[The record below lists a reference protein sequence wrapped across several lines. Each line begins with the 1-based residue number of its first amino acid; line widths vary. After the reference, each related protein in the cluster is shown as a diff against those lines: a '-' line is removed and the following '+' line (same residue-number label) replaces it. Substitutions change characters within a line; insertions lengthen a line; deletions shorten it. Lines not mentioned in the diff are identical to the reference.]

1 MTIIARLREHSHT
14 AWLAGGCVRDELLG
28 LTPTDFDIAT
38 SATPT
43 QIRAIFPSAHAVG
56 EHFGVMLVKLD
67 AEIIEIA
74 TFRTDGHYADA
85 RRPDSVTFAN
95 DTADARRRDFTINA
109 IFLDP
114 TESPGPDGV
123 RGRVID
129 YVGGLSDLR
138 AKVIRAVGDPD
149 ERLREDHLRALRAV
163 RFAARLG
170 FTIDHATS
178 SAIRRH
184 AADLRGVSRERIGD
198 ELRRMLSAP
207 TRAAAAI
214 LLQQLAL
221 DEPILGQ
228 GACSQPLR
236 LLSSLRPLTW
246 TRQDFL
252 AGAWSLEAELAHARP
267 NGPVPVAAALAAW
280 AIDRH
285 GEYQTLNESPPATG
299 AASAA
304 FRIIPPEQMTS
315 ICRDWRASLMLSNDE
330 SEALRDVL
338 LAHHELVTQW
348 QTHSIAGRKRLAA
361 KPGFGIAL
369 ELARCQDHELF
380 EEFVTIFDAFN
391 RDIAGIAPAPFVTG
405 DHLIAIGMRP
415 GKPFKRLL
423 DLVYDAQIE
432 GRVRSFEE
440 AMELSR
446 TLGV

>member
-1 MTIIARLREHSHT
+1 MKIIALLRDHAHT

-43 QIRAIFPSAHAVG
+43 QIRAIFPSAHSVG

-85 RRPDSVTFAN
+85 RRPDSVTFAD
-95 DTADARRRDFTINA
+95 DTADAQRRDFTINA

-114 TESPGPDGV
+114 AETPGPDGV

-170 FTIDHATS
+170 FTIDAGTA
-178 SAIRRH
+178 SAITRH
-184 AADLRGVSRERIGD
+184 ASDLRGVSRERIGD

-207 TRAAAAI
+207 TRAAAVR
-214 LLQQLAL
+214 LLQQLGL
-221 DEPILGQ
+221 DEPILTE
-228 GACSQPLR
+228 AANPRSLR
-236 LLSSLRPLTW
+236 LLSNLRPLTW

-252 AGAWSLEAELAHARP
+252 AGAWSLEAELSHARP

-280 AIDRH
+280 ALDRH
-285 GEYQTLNESPPATG
+285 GNTVASTDSFARVVPG
-299 AASAA
+299 SAA
-304 FRIIPPEQMTS
+304 VVGLTAEQVTA
-315 ICRDWRASLMLSNDE
+315 ICRGWRASLMLSNDE
-330 SEALRDVL
+330 SETLRDIL
-338 LAHHELVTQW
+338 LEYTELITNWTTLPV
-348 QTHSIAGRKRLAA
+348 SGRKRLAA
-361 KPGFGIAL
+361 KPGFGFAL
-369 ELARCQDHELF
+369 ELARCHDRVLF
-380 EEFVTIFDAFN
+380 DSFISTIDVFA
-391 RDIAGIAPAPFVTG
+391 RDITGIAPSPFVTG
-405 DHLIAIGMRP
+405 DHLVAVGMRP

-423 DLVYDAQIE
+423 DLVYDAQLE
-432 GRVRSFEE
+432 GRVRTFEQ